1 MFRERERIMK
11 AQNIMKSLVIAIIL
25 IAGAAQVS
33 AVTYQTKYKGSM
45 YNVQRTTSYGAAPAA
60 TFQST
65 STYASPEWAEQP
77 MLNSDGTVN
86 EGAYMSGPRRVIGT
100 PGDDEEPGEGEGG
113 GENKDG
119 EGGDH
124 NWNGSD
130 QPLGDALLPLALLA
144 CAYAIYKVSR
154 RRKEA

>member
-1 MFRERERIMK
+1 MK
-11 AQNIMKSLVIAIIL
+11 DTKILVIANCLLVIGL
-25 IAGAAQVS
+25 LWTLGVAQAS
-33 AVTYQTKYKGSM
+33 AVNYQTKYKGTM
-45 YNVQRTTSYGAAPAA
+45 YNVQSTASYGAAAPAA

-86 EGAYMSGPRRVIGT
+86 EGAYMSSASKAPSGPRRVIGN
-100 PGDDEEPGEGEGG
+100 PGVEEDDEG
-113 GENKDG
+113 NV
-119 EGGDH
+119 
-124 NWNGSD
+124 
-130 QPLGDALLPLALLA
+130 PLGDALIPLMLCM

>member
-1 MFRERERIMK
+1 MK

-45 YNVQRTTSYGAAPAA
+45 YNVQSPISYGAAAPAA

-86 EGAYMSGPRRVIGT
+86 EGAYMGGKNNAPGPRRNVT
-100 PGDDEEPGEGEGG
+100 SPNPEVDEE
-113 GENKDG
+113 NDDG
-119 EGGDH
+119 NVPIGDTLI
-124 NWNGSD
+124 
-130 QPLGDALLPLALLA
+130 PLMLCM

>member
-1 MFRERERIMK
+1 MK

-45 YNVQRTTSYGAAPAA
+45 YNVQSPTSYGAAPAA

-86 EGAYMSGPRRVIGT
+86 EGAYMGGPRRLGEGTPQPGSGTQPGT
-100 PGDDEEPGEGEGG
+100 PGNPEDE
-113 GENKDG
+113 NQ
-119 EGGDH
+119 
-124 NWNGSD
+124 
-130 QPLGDALLPLALLA
+130 QPLGDALIPLALLA